1 MITGASSGIG
11 RALAYWYLNSGSKVA
26 LVSKSDLDELNRIA
40 ENFPGQAL
48 VCLVDLTID
57 MDVFELK
64 QEVINKFGGVDIL
77 INCAGAIYSGDVE
90 SLFPQDYDYLMDL
103 NLRSPFLLTL
113 FFKKYLK
120 HSQGCIVNISC
131 TRGNRPEPG
140 MLGYCMTKAGLEMFT
155 QTTAMEL
162 APSGV
167 RVNAVAPCTVNDTNL
182 YLYAMCD
189 DA

>member
-1 MITGASSGIG
+1 VITGASSGIG

-120 HSQGCIVNISC
+120 HRKAASSTSAAPEATDPSQAC
-131 TRGNRPEPG
+131 
-140 MLGYCMTKAGLEMFT
+140 LD
-155 QTTAMEL
+155 
-162 APSGV
+162 
-167 RVNAVAPCTVNDTNL
+167 TV
-182 YLYAMCD
+182 
-189 DA
+189 